1 MNRIFRAVL
10 PLSLLLGGA
19 GCTSI
24 EPLQKT
30 SLQQEQQKETVFGAV
45 MLDGLKRGDYSKFSH
60 NFCPDLK
67 QSASEAAF
75 QKICGELI
83 AKQEKV
89 IGWKALDSL
98 DRGGVYRTEV
108 WKVSLEKK
116 TKTGSAVI
124 DRLFYVTKSKIDGK
138 EAVIGFKF
146 DALF

>member
-24 EPLQKT
+24 EALQET
-30 SLQQEQQKETVFGAV
+30 SVRQEQQKETVFGAV
-45 MLDGLKRGDYSKFSH
+45 MLDGLKRGDYSKFSD

-67 QSASEAAF
+67 QSVSEAAF
-75 QKICGELI
+75 QKLCGELT

-98 DRGGVYRTEV
+98 NRGE
-108 WKVSLEKK
+108 
-116 TKTGSAVI
+116 I
-124 DRLFYVTKSKIDGK
+124 
-138 EAVIGFKF
+138 
-146 DALF
+146 